1 MAALDRTT
9 SVEGAGA
16 GKAGAEQAGFR
27 SALLDLWRE
36 ASRSDPDLHA
46 VASHLSTVP
55 DVAAATLRFANS
67 AYIGAAYPVGSVLQG
82 VVRVGCRTVGS
93 LVAARL
99 GRSVINQ
106 WGDEETWG
114 RALVIGRGAKI
125 MGRLGGLGHD
135 DCEQLFVAGLFA
147 EMGSLMLEKRDAR
160 YAQWKADAQ
169 GMGFTI
175 DELLAQERLVFGA
188 DHPSLGGTVLEGWNL
203 PAQIAAAV
211 AHHHCPANR
220 FEMVLATAMRIP
232 QGVTCIDQSLEDGL
246 IDLGLDHHHGFIER
260 ESKMFANAAAAVLDA
275 E

>member
-9 SVEGAGA
+9 SVGGPGVGAGNDHT
-16 GKAGAEQAGFR
+16 GFR

-36 ASRSDPDLHA
+36 ASRSDPDLHS
-46 VASHLSTVP
+46 VASRLSTVP

-82 VVRVGCRTVGS
+82 VVRVGCRTVAS

-99 GRSVINQ
+99 GRSVINH
-106 WGDEETWG
+106 WGDDETWS
-114 RALVIGRGAKI
+114 RALIIGRGAKI
-125 MGRLGGLGHD
+125 MGRLTGHGHD

-160 YAQWKADAQ
+160 YTQWRQDAAQ
-169 GMGFTI
+169 MGFSTE
-175 DELLAQERLVFGA
+175 DLLAQERLVFGA

-211 AHHHCPANR
+211 AHHHGPATP

-232 QGVTCIDQSLEDGL
+232 GSVPCIGQLLEDGL
-246 IDLGLDHHHGFIER
+246 IDLGIETHQAFIER
-260 ESKMFANAAAAVLDA
+260 ESRMFANAAAAVLDV